1 MQRPAALIAAA
12 LRVMH
17 PNLYWS
23 SLAANLALGLWADEN
38 KLNDMGDRLREWP
51 SVFTA
56 LAIVCNRRSPMHRDP
71 LSRPQWF
78 DAMTTFGNYGVV
90 TMKMPNLGIESVY
103 PTGSMVAGSG
113 RIIRHGLD
121 MADGD
126 RTAWVWYMRDD
137 VHAFVDI
144 PRADYSKYCSLVAD
158 AL

>member
-1 MQRPAALIAAA
+1 MHRPAVLIAAA

-23 SLAANLALGLWADEN
+23 SLAAKLALGLWADQN
-38 KLNDMGDRLREWP
+38 KSNEIGDRLREWP

-78 DAMTTFGNYGVV
+78 DAMTTFGNYGVA
-90 TMKMPNLGIESVY
+90 TIKMPNLGIESVY
-103 PTGSMVAGSG
+103 PAGSMVAGSG
-113 RIIRHGLD
+113 QIIRHGLE

-144 PRADYSKYCSLVAD
+144 PRADYSKYWSLVAD
-158 AL
+158 CL